1 MKTFEVYLSN
11 TRILSTEFKYKIW
24 GTYTDKD
31 SGKLINRT
39 TGMKIQSEFK
49 KKLSSQHLTISE
61 ILDAAEHGYVIKPM
75 SFINLHDITAK
86 NIKFVELLYI
96 DVDNKNELLTIEE
109 AINICIL
116 AKLPVNGIQKT
127 ISYTDELPKFRI
139 IFGLE
144 TPLNK
149 DEFAAKSEYLIKM
162 LFQNK
167 IDNCS
172 FKSDQMY
179 YGSPHKVTNRQY
191 DEFINL
197 EDPDFYIDNYLKSID
212 YKHYKR
218 NKDNLLKKY
227 NFLDDIKSGIQSVS
241 LIYNYQYTSSP
252 TSTTSILQENDSF
265 LSLIGNIETFKN
277 QHQIKHYLN
286 RINDEI
292 SPTIYKFLNNNKM
305 GLQELFG
312 ILSNLRLFKGGEKL
326 FFQILEYNK
335 SKYTSYDYK
344 IYKLKEFLKD
354 VKHPFPFVKFCND
367 HTVVIN
373 RSQYPTSKI
382 NLLTQ
387 LQIKGISNQ
396 MKLFRINNN
405 EKSYS
410 TIPEVRELTLNSLN
424 KIIEEDDKKI
434 HVLCGETGMGKTAS
448 TLLSNI
454 WKKNFFF
461 AALSHE
467 KIKEIETDLP
477 INELFKEKIQYIS
490 KTKFAVKTPDIP
502 EKYLSKKTEV
512 VKNWNLKLPGNFQI
526 FEEFAN
532 KLDDE
537 FGKQCK
543 ELIKFKRHNYKNYKT
558 FSTHHDLLNNLE
570 KVKSTK
576 DLIVIDEDITSLIGV
591 MNVTNL
597 KDLNGLIKHTKKII
611 NKGNIDLKI
620 RKKYDCIIERLEF
633 IMSITENTTKRVS
646 YPVDKELFTNLVISY
661 KNDADSM
668 LLNLI
673 NDVYFSKN
681 LEGQILSVGNMK
693 LDFGLTTIILSAT
706 ASPEVYKRV
715 FGEDNVVFHN
725 YNEVKKFN
733 KTYQYGTHSMSKQ
746 SLNRLHD
753 IGTLETILEPAKNV
767 DLVVTFKNGLNFDVK
782 QYFSEK
788 TEIRYFG
795 PSSIGINEFSGKNI
809 CILGTPRPN
818 TNQLKML
825 YTAITNDLDLT
836 DDDLELEYTEVE
848 ICSFRGT
855 GFKLYKNEMLSSL
868 QKGIIQSQ
876 LKQAMGRNRGIIDT
890 GKEFTTHIFSTF
902 PIDDPS
908 IILK

>member
-11 TRILSTEFKYKIW
+11 TRILSKEFKHKIW
-24 GTYTDKD
+24 GTYTDK

-49 KKLSSQHLTISE
+49 KKLSSQTLTISE
-61 ILDAAEHGYVIKPM
+61 ILDAAENGYVIKPM
-75 SFINLHDITAK
+75 SFKELHDITAK

-96 DVDNKNELLTIEE
+96 DVDNNKELLTIKE
-109 AINICIL
+109 AINICNL
-116 AKLPVNGIQKT
+116 AKLPFNGIQKT
-127 ISYTDELPKFRI
+127 ISYSDELPKFRI

-149 DEFAAKSEYLIKM
+149 DEFAQKSEYLIKM

-179 YGSPHKVTNRQY
+179 YGSSHKVTNRQH
-191 DEFINL
+191 DEFLNL

-212 YKHYKR
+212 NKHYKR
-218 NKDNLLKKY
+218 IKDNLLKKY
-227 NFLDDIKSGIQSVS
+227 NFLNDIKSGIQSVS
-241 LIYNYQYTSSP
+241 LYNIYSYTFPP
-252 TSTTSILQENDSF
+252 TSTTSSLQEIDSF
-265 LSLIGNIETFKN
+265 LPLVNNMDTFKN
-277 QHQIKHYLN
+277 QHQIKHYLDK
-286 RINDEI
+286 INEEI
-292 SPTIYKFLNNNKM
+292 SPTIYRFLNNEKM
-305 GLQELFG
+305 ELNELFG
-312 ILSNLRLFKGGEKL
+312 ILSNLRFFKSGEKL
-326 FFQILEYNK
+326 FFEIMEVNK
-335 SKYTSYDYK
+335 SKYNSFDYK
-344 IYKLKEFLKD
+344 IYKLKEFIKN
-354 VKHPFPFVKFCND
+354 VKHPYPFSKFCND
-367 HTVVIN
+367 HTIVIN
-373 RSQYPTSKI
+373 RSQHPTSKI

-387 LQIKGISNQ
+387 LQIKGISTK

-410 TIPEVRELTLNSLN
+410 TIPEVRELTFNDIN
-424 KIIEEDDKKI
+424 KVVEKDDKKV
-434 HVLCGETGMGKTAS
+434 HVFLNETGMGKTTS

-467 KIKEIETDLP
+467 KIKEMKTDL
-477 INELFKEKIQYIS
+477 IENELYKEKLIYKS
-490 KTKFAVKTPDIP
+490 NTKFAVKTPEIP
-502 EKYLSKKTEV
+502 DKYLSKKSDV
-512 VKNWNLKLPGNFQI
+512 IKNWSLKLPGNFQI
-526 FEEFAN
+526 FEEFSN
-532 KLDDE
+532 KLDDD
-537 FGKQCK
+537 FGRECK
-543 ELIKFKRHNYKNYKT
+543 ELINFKRHNYKKYKT

-576 DLIVIDEDITSLIGV
+576 ELIIIDEDITSLLGV

-597 KDLNGLIKHTKKII
+597 KDLDGLIKHTKKII
-611 NKGNIDLKI
+611 NNKTIELKI
-620 RKKYDCIIERLEF
+620 RKKYDCIIERLEY
-633 IMSITENTTKRVS
+633 IMSIPEKSTKRVS

-661 KNDADSM
+661 KDDADSM

-673 NDVYFSKN
+673 NDVFFSKN

-706 ASPEVYKRV
+706 ASPEVYKSV

-733 KTYQYGTHSMSKQ
+733 TTYQYGTHSMSKQ
-746 SLNRLHD
+746 SLNRLHEKGLLKD
-753 IGTLETILEPAKNV
+753 LLIPAKDV
-767 DLVVTFKNGLNFDVK
+767 DLVVTFKSGLNFDVK

-788 TEIRYFG
+788 TEVRYFG
-795 PSSIGINEFSGKNI
+795 PSSIGINEYSGKNI

-818 TNQLKML
+818 TNQIKML

-836 DDDLELEYTEVE
+836 DDDLDLEYTEVE
-848 ICSFRGT
+848 IGSFRGT
-855 GFKLYKNEMLSSL
+855 GFKLYKNELLATL
-868 QKGIIQSQ
+868 QKGIIKSQ
-876 LKQAMGRNRGIIDT
+876 LQQALGRNRGLIDI
-890 GKEFTTHIFSTF
+890 GKEFETHIFTTF